1 MIVFFIG
8 IGYGGGN
15 YAIWNLF
22 RIVLICSIAM
32 LLYCIP
38 AFAYDY
44 TYYLPRKQTTYK
56 NRTEARYT
64 CNAKPGQTIHIDSRS
79 SVTKPFVGSNGG
91 LSLQETNKPQRRN
104 WRITWDVTIP
114 SSYRGGTIY
123 IYSPEYDEQNNEGDR
138 VYYGDCHLYITI
150 PDPHTHS
157 WSGWYTSG
165 DNHYRK
171 CTGCGSWLTSHNRWS
186 SWKWVSSGS
195 SHYRYCNNCGQTWD
209 SADHSWDDYYGNTAT
224 CKSGGVQYRK
234 CNTCGYVETSNTGAL
249 GHAWPT
255 DYSQDGGYLYKNCTR
270 CGERLETKGISYTV
284 AYNANGGFENME
296 NQNLTYGL
304 SQNLKKN
311 VFTRKDYDFLGWST
325 NEDDTEPMYTDEQ
338 AISNLTTLHNS
349 TVTLYAIWKLST
361 TTITFHDNGG
371 TNGPGS
377 QTWLIGSKQHPIVPV
392 REGYNFAG
400 WNENED
406 GAGNT
411 WPVDDIVPAGIS
423 DYYAQWI
430 PNTYTT
436 VYETN
441 SLKK

>member
-1 MIVFFIG
+1 
-8 IGYGGGN
+8 
-15 YAIWNLF
+15 
-22 RIVLICSIAM
+22 
-32 LLYCIP
+32 
-38 AFAYDY
+38 
-44 TYYLPRKQTTYK
+44 
-56 NRTEARYT
+56 
-64 CNAKPGQTIHIDSRS
+64 
-79 SVTKPFVGSNGG
+79 
-91 LSLQETNKPQRRN
+91 
-104 WRITWDVTIP
+104 
-114 SSYRGGTIY
+114 
-123 IYSPEYDEQNNEGDR
+123 
-138 VYYGDCHLYITI
+138 
-150 PDPHTHS
+150 
-157 WSGWYTSG
+157 
-165 DNHYRK
+165 
-171 CTGCGSWLTSHNRWS
+171 
-186 SWKWVSSGS
+186 
-195 SHYRYCNNCGQTWD
+195 
-209 SADHSWDDYYGNTAT
+209 
-224 CKSGGVQYRK
+224 
-234 CNTCGYVETSNTGAL
+234 
-249 GHAWPT
+249 
-255 DYSQDGGYLYKNCTR
+255 
-270 CGERLETKGISYTV
+270 
-284 AYNANGGFENME
+284 ME
-296 NQNLTYGL
+296 NQNLTYGS

-338 AISNLTTLHNS
+338 AVSNLTTSHNS

-400 WNENED
+400 WNESED